1 MSLSKKVVFL
11 LSRKKYKLSVAESCT
26 GGMLSS
32 SITSISGA
40 SKVFVMGLTTYSNH
54 AKINVLKVPKNIIKK
69 NGAVSAQCCLS
80 MVNNLSKISK
90 SNICVSITGI
100 AGPRGGTKKK
110 PVGLVYIGIKNGK
123 KVIISKNFFKNNGR
137 SSIQKA
143 TLKKS
148 LNLIIKT
155 LN

>member
-1 MSLSKKVVFL
+1 
-11 LSRKKYKLSVAESCT
+11 
-26 GGMLSS
+26 
-32 SITSISGA
+32 
-40 SKVFVMGLTTYSNH
+40 
-54 AKINVLKVPKNIIKK
+54 
-69 NGAVSAQCCLS
+69 
-80 MVNNLSKISK
+80 
-90 SNICVSITGI
+90 
-100 AGPRGGTKKK
+100 
-110 PVGLVYIGIKNGK
+110 VYIGIKNGK